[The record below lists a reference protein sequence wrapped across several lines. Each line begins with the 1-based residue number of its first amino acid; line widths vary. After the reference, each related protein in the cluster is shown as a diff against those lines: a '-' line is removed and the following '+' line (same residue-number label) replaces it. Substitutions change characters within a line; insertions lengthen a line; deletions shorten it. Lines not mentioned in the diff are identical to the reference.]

1 MGEKVGESAYLSMGN
16 LGSVYYLFVRVM
28 SLAEFILLCFLRLLL
43 KSMPVN
49 FKTGTLRGSC
59 LEGRG
64 Y

>member
-1 MGEKVGESAYLSMGN
+1 MGENVGESAYLSIWD
-16 LGSVYYLFVRVM
+16 LVSVSSLFVRVM

-59 LEGRG
+59 LEGRS